1 MSEIDN
7 LDRSKIVSI
16 SNLYADWM
24 YLCDLIDITI
34 GDIENLELCDKLLIA
49 KEKLIKTN
57 LKGL

>member
-1 MSEIDN
+1 MSERDN

-34 GDIENLELCDKLLIA
+34 GDIENLELWDKLLIA

-57 LKGL
+57 LKG

>member
-1 MSEIDN
+1 MPERDN

-24 YLCDLIDITI
+24 YLCDLIDIAI

-49 KEKLIKTN
+49 KERLIKTN